1 MKNKFW
7 FGVFLTLSI
16 LLVVRCF
23 EYADAMRGSD
33 QMGAEV
39 FTIVLP
45 LMIAFHEISKLE
57 QKINRKNEYIQKVE
71 KERLNV

>member
-7 FGVFLTLSI
+7 FGAFLTIVI

-23 EYADAMRGSD
+23 EYADAVRGSN
-33 QMGAEV
+33 QTGAEV

-45 LMIAFHEISKLE
+45 LMIVFHGISKLE
-57 QKINRKNEYIQKVE
+57 QKLNRKNDYIKKVE
-71 KERLNV
+71 QERLNV

>member
-7 FGVFLTLSI
+7 FGAILTLSI

-45 LMIAFHEISKLE
+45 LLIVFNQISSLE
-57 QKINRKNEYIQKVE
+57 QKIQRKNEYIQKVE
-71 KERLNV
+71 QERLNV

>member
-7 FGVFLTLSI
+7 FGAFLTIAI

-23 EYADAMRGSD
+23 EYADAVRSSNET
-33 QMGAEV
+33 GAEV

-45 LMIAFHEISKLE
+45 LLIVFNQISKLE
-57 QKINRKNEYIQKVE
+57 QKIQRKNEYIQKME
-71 KERLNV
+71 QERLNV

>member
-7 FGVFLTLSI
+7 FGVFLTIAI

-23 EYADAMRGSD
+23 EYADVVRGSN
-33 QMGAEV
+33 QTGAEV

-45 LMIAFHEISKLE
+45 LMIVFREMSKLE
-57 QKINRKNEYIQKVE
+57 RKLNRKNEYIKKVE
-71 KERLNV
+71 QERLNV